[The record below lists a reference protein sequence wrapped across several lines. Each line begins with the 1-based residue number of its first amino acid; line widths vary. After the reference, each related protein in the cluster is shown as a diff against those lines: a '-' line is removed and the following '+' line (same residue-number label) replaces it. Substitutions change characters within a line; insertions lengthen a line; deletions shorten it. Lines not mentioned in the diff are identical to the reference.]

1 MSILSE
7 IQEQMKIAMKSRD
20 ADRLNVLRFLKA
32 KLAEAKIAQNRELTE
47 EEEIVVIQKNAKM
60 RKEAIKQ
67 YQQNDRLNLAE
78 LEQNELKIIQ
88 EFLPQQLSEGELEQ
102 LVLEAIAEIGATTM
116 QDMGKAMGASMK
128 KIAGRADGKK
138 VQEIV
143 RRKLG

>member
-102 LVLEAIAEIGATTM
+102 LVWEAIAEIGATTM

>member
-102 LVLEAIAEIGATTM
+102 LVFEAVAEIGATTM